1 MKFTRHWRW
10 ENWRS
15 ENTWLVFCVVSLV
28 TLPWG
33 RGVFGQPSVRNLYFD
48 VATSAGSPFSL
59 RSGVGHCPSVVRG
72 LGAAT
77 GTRPCICNYCWFG
90 AMLGTLVPLFVQARS
105 RLSVPIML
113 NVFLGVVTMLI
124 GIALST
130 WGGRVRE
137 ESERAI
143 SRPGSASGYGA
154 AVLLAVVCGV
164 MAPMLNYSFAF
175 GQSIAHQ
182 AVILG
187 NREVHAA
194 YAVWPVGL
202 AGGFLPNIAYSAR
215 LLTKERSWARFQHSA
230 EDGFFSILM
239 AVLWMG
245 SFTLYGMSAIYLGSF
260 GTSIGWGLFQIFMM
274 LTAMLSGVVTG
285 EWNGAPT
292 TARMLLVAGFACLIG
307 ATALLAMANR

>member
-1 MKFTRHWRW
+1 
-10 ENWRS
+10 
-15 ENTWLVFCVVSLV
+15 
-28 TLPWG
+28 
-33 RGVFGQPSVRNLYFD
+33 
-48 VATSAGSPFSL
+48 
-59 RSGVGHCPSVVRG
+59 
-72 LGAAT
+72 
-77 GTRPCICNYCWFG
+77 
-90 AMLGTLVPLFVQARS
+90 MLGTLVPLFVQARS